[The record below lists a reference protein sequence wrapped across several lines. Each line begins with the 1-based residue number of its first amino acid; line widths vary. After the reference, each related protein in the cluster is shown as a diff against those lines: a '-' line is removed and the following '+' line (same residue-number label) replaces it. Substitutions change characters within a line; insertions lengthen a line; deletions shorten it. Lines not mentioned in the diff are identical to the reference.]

1 MKERHVRVSKFLSL
15 VLRHQPEKVG
25 VTLDREGWVSVSRLL
40 EALEAHGLRLTPD
53 ELCEVVRAN
62 DKQRFSFSPDGLSI
76 RASQGHS
83 LKVEL
88 GYEPSE
94 PPPTLYH
101 GTAERFL
108 PSIREQGL
116 SKGRRHHVHLSEQE
130 ATAVAVGRRYGRPVV
145 LRIASGAM
153 HADGHPF
160 FRSANG
166 VWLTEHVPARYIT
179 FGDDEPR

>member
-1 MKERHVRVSKFLSL
+1 MKDRHVRVSKFLSL

-25 VTLDREGWVSVSRLL
+25 VTLDREGWVPVSTLL
-40 EALEAHGLRLTPD
+40 EALGAHGLRLTLD
-53 ELCEVVRAN
+53 ELREVVRSN
-62 DKQRFSFSPDGLSI
+62 DKQRFSFSPDGLRI

-83 LKVEL
+83 VKVEL
-88 GYEPSE
+88 GYEPQP

-108 PSIREQGL
+108 PSIRQQGL

-130 ATAVAVGRRYGRPVV
+130 TTAVAVGKRYGRPVI
-145 LRIASGAM
+145 LEIASGAM
-153 HADGHPF
+153 HADGHAF

-166 VWLTEHVPARYIT
+166 VWLTEHVPVKYIS
-179 FGDDEPR
+179 FGDERG